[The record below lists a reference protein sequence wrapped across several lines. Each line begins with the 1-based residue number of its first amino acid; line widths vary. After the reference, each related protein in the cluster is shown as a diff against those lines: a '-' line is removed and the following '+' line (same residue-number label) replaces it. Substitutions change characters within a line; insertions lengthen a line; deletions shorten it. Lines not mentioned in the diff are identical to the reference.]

1 MFRPAVADTSA
12 AIQLMYRLWPFVAPV
27 FRWIVVSVTISLA
40 IPVVSGALIWLA
52 RDLVDDVIARG
63 DFADLPLLAAG
74 FLIAGAVKILLDFS
88 AMRLEGNIAETIV
101 NNLRAGLYRHVIAL
115 SPGSLPGEH
124 SVGDLLARLESDTA
138 RAEILLYTGPGMI
151 VADSAAALFFTT
163 LLLAISWRLSAA
175 SMLVLPP
182 VALLATFRRKSD
194 LWEVVGAGGLGS
206 GKLHD
211 RTDLSGW

>member
-1 MFRPAVADTSA
+1 
-12 AIQLMYRLWPFVAPV
+12 
-27 FRWIVVSVTISLA
+27 
-40 IPVVSGALIWLA
+40 
-52 RDLVDDVIARG
+52 
-63 DFADLPLLAAG
+63 
-74 FLIAGAVKILLDFS
+74 
-88 AMRLEGNIAETIV
+88 
-101 NNLRAGLYRHVIAL
+101 
-115 SPGSLPGEH
+115 
-124 SVGDLLARLESDTA
+124 
-138 RAEILLYTGPGMI
+138 MI

-194 LWEVVGAGGLGS
+194 LWEVVGAWGLGS